1 MVLRLLLI
9 NGPRVRKQI
18 NCASMQ
24 KTTKCARQKVLKY
37 LNYLRIEPYKQDKTK
52 NPKKRYTHVHTNIKL
67 PN

>member
-24 KTTKCARQKVLKY
+24 KIFTKCARQKVLKY
-37 LNYLRIEPYKQDKTK
+37 LSYLHIEPYKQDKTP
-52 NPKKRYTHVHTNIKL
+52 PKRDTHTYTQT
-67 PN
+67 